1 MFIKLIYLLIN
12 HTILSYNYL
21 LLRDDFRIGLV
32 ISPMVANTAARG
44 LITRQYGNHHL
55 MIYLLINHNIL
66 SYNGYL

>member
-44 LITRQYGNHHL
+44 LITRPIRKSSLND
-55 MIYLLINHNIL
+55 IFIN
-66 SYNGYL
+66 